1 MGFAVLTLEIHFFS
15 ATEIYRHLKE
25 RKQDSCWWKFLSMVP
40 AGSLSFHFSSLCSLL
55 IPLKTWESQRFSFWC
70 FLGIKKEHWK
80 EKGQRKFTITIII
93 NKPLIYLITYI
104 TSIHIIFY
112 HKASIVLPG
121 ANLIFDLLGW
131 GFIRVAHAYWESCLF
146 WTKVQLTIHVLIAY
160 ILFYL
165 LAIFHST

>member
-1 MGFAVLTLEIHFFS
+1 
-15 ATEIYRHLKE
+15 
-25 RKQDSCWWKFLSMVP
+25 MVP
-40 AGSLSFHFSSLCSLL
+40 AGNLSFHFSSLCSLL

-165 LAIFHST
+165 LAIAHST